1 MKIEIRCEIC
11 GGRLEA
17 EAGGRFV
24 CGDCGVTYSRARLR
38 ELAAATDAEE
48 KAAAADDVA
57 EAETAAE
64 DAEAEVTA
72 AADVTAE
79 DAAAAGGGEE
89 TLTEKEERLR
99 FLQAEQMRLLA
110 EIRMADGVFG
120 PSRRRE
126 LSRDLRRVEREIAR
140 LQGRKLPFFF

>member
-38 ELAAATDAEE
+38 ELAAAADAVA
-48 KAAAADDVA
+48 KA
-57 EAETAAE
+57 
-64 DAEAEVTA
+64 A

-79 DAAAAGGGEE
+79 DAAAAGGGEDP
-89 TLTEKEERLR
+89 LTEKEERLR

>member
-1 MKIEIRCEIC
+1 MKREIRCEIC

-38 ELAAATDAEE
+38 ELAAEADAVAKDGEADDIAE
-48 KAAAADDVA
+48 ADDVA
-57 EAETAAE
+57 EA
-64 DAEAEVTA
+64 DEADVTA

-79 DAAAAGGGEE
+79 DAAAAGGEDP
-89 TLTEKEERLR
+89 LTEKEERLR